1 MIAPARL
8 VAAAVAV
15 LLVTATGV
23 LAAPPAGSTRAERRL
38 YYVLDLLDT
47 TTKQVERAP
56 ACRPHPPDR
65 APATTL
71 PSDDLLTSLAP
82 FRRPEQPED
91 RAAQEGPGAL
101 FRRGQYTDYVRVA
114 HAGDGTAFTLVPV
127 RDANRF
133 KPRPARCLSA
143 LRRRFGRAIAD
154 RPDAFRREARHQ
166 LRREITVDWPSHPR
180 EGVLV
185 FVEGSGTGTT
195 LARLRQRGVLLL
207 RAGFTTPD
215 AAVYAVVPD
224 GVATIDFT
232 FRRFEPTG
240 YWSKHHP
247 ITYEITVAVQD
258 NVVAFHAPRT
268 LRDVALSSQVWRASD
283 GHVIRVTSGG

>member
-1 MIAPARL
+1 MSARARS
-8 VAAAVAV
+8 VAAAAAV

-23 LAAPPAGSTRAERRL
+23 LAAPPPGSTRAERRL
-38 YYVLDLLDT
+38 YYVLDLLDK
-47 TTKQVERAP
+47 TTKQVERTP

-65 APATTL
+65 APATTP
-71 PSDDLLTSLAP
+71 PSSDLVTSLAAL
-82 FRRPEQPED
+82 RRPQQPED
-91 RAAQEGPGAL
+91 RAAQESPGAL

-127 RDANRF
+127 RDVNHL

-143 LRRRFGRAIAD
+143 LRHRFGHALAD

-166 LRREITVDWPSHPR
+166 LRREIAVDWPSHPR

-185 FVEGSGTGTT
+185 FVEGTGTGTT

-207 RAGFTTPD
+207 QAGFAAPD
-215 AAVYAVVPD
+215 TAVYALVPD

-232 FRRFEPTG
+232 FRRLEPTG
-240 YWSKHHP
+240 YWSKP
-247 ITYEITVAVQD
+247 ITYRTTVPVQD
-258 NVVAFHAPRT
+258 NVVAFHVPRA
-268 LRDVALSSQVWRASD
+268 LRDVASSSQVWRAAD